1 MQIIKDLNGAI
12 EEYIKSLN
20 LNDYSDK
27 ANIEQYARED
37 FKAGVEFAE
46 SKFNE
51 MFLEIITENQ
61 GLKLYKDNESKR
73 FKKLAI
79 EFGNW
84 IGHKEY
90 SYYNPGSDTVSSWF
104 DKNNHSLDC
113 NTNELFETFIKE
125 RNGTNS

>member
-1 MQIIKDLNGAI
+1 MQIIKDLNGAV

-51 MFLEIITENQ
+51 MFLEIVTENQ
-61 GLKLYKDNESKR
+61 GLKLYKDNEAER

-79 EFGNW
+79 EFGEW
-84 IGHKEY
+84 ILQND
-90 SYYNPGSDTVSSWF
+90 NPGFKLVFGDGFPNKWGSVRQGGGY
-104 DKNNHSLDC
+104 
-113 NTNELFETFIKE
+113 NTTEELLFCFH
-125 RNGTNS
+125 